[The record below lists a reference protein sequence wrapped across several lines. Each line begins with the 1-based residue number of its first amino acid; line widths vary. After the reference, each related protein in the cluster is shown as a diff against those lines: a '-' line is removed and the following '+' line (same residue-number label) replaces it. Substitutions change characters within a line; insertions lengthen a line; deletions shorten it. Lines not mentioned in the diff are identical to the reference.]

1 MLLPHYPCRLLHAER
16 YSAQICST
24 VNEYSIMK
32 GDIVC
37 RGGDV
42 RQDLILI
49 NTGIVT
55 ILCATHAI
63 VAAVAPMIPVCR
75 LGHLCGWV
83 ERIPGGIRQKMTVW
97 KPDYGGGHGREISV
111 ANGFMVL

>member
-83 ERIPGGIRQKMTVW
+83 ERIPGGTRQKMTVW
-97 KPDYGGGHGREISV
+97 KPDYGGGARPRD
-111 ANGFMVL
+111 